1 MRALFRNR
9 DFRRLWLSQV
19 ILSLGDAC
27 MRMGLL
33 EVFLRSHL
41 DQEVETA
48 KMFFALSVPGLLF
61 GPLAMANLDK
71 WERRRVLMISDAV
84 RTVLMGLMVW
94 WLWQAADSGDAPR
107 VLAWVYFLIFL
118 IGVIATFYLPARY
131 ALLPN
136 IVPGNEL
143 IKANTLLTTSLAV
156 MAVGGMP
163 LGAQIAVRAGPL
175 WALSLNAVAYALS
188 VAWVFRITV
197 PPHTTAQKNMGGA
210 AGGSMDE
217 LRAGFAYLWRH
228 PTVVPLVLIAGAFAF
243 LGGILIVT
251 IVGYAEKTLQMGTL
265 GLGWLGGAAGV
276 GAGLGVVLLGRG
288 RKWARSI
295 WLPPTQL
302 VIGGGVL
309 GLLSA
314 TNNPWI
320 AVPLLMA
327 LGAIGATAVIPIDA
341 KLQEEVE
348 DKRRGAVFAARGM
361 LTSATMIVAFWLKFG
376 TDVLRTT
383 APPKILLWCGAGA
396 VIVAVLTFVALQM
409 RQHQSAGVA

>member
-9 DFRRLWLSQV
+9 DFRRLWTSQV
-19 ILSLGDAC
+19 VLSLGDAC

-61 GPLAMANLDK
+61 GPFAMANLDK

-94 WLWQAADSGDAPR
+94 WLWRAAGNGDAPR

-118 IGVIATFYLPARY
+118 IGAIATFYLPARY

-136 IVPGNEL
+136 IVPGDEL

-197 PPHTTAQKNMGGA
+197 PSHVGRDRLAAMGFSIVLYANASLQA
-210 AGGSMDE
+210 A
-217 LRAGFAYLWRH
+217 
-228 PTVVPLVLIAGAFAF
+228 
-243 LGGILIVT
+243 
-251 IVGYAEKTLQMGTL
+251 LQ
-265 GLGWLGGAAGV
+265 A
-276 GAGLGVVLLGRG
+276 
-288 RKWARSI
+288 SY
-295 WLPPTQL
+295 
-302 VIGGGVL
+302 
-309 GLLSA
+309 
-314 TNNPWI
+314 
-320 AVPLLMA
+320 
-327 LGAIGATAVIPIDA
+327 
-341 KLQEEVE
+341 
-348 DKRRGAVFAARGM
+348 
-361 LTSATMIVAFWLKFG
+361 
-376 TDVLRTT
+376 DVLT
-383 APPKILLWCGAGA
+383 ALKEEGSLAPVADRLASFERRQRA
-396 VIVAVLTFVALQM
+396 VTKDFWDAREA
-409 RQHQSAGVA
+409 RYRHDD

>member
-9 DFRRLWLSQV
+9 DFRRLWTSQV
-19 ILSLGDAC
+19 VLSLGDAC

-61 GPLAMANLDK
+61 GPFAMANLDK

-94 WLWQAADSGDAPR
+94 WLWRAAGNGDAPR

-118 IGVIATFYLPARY
+118 IGAIATFYLPARY

-136 IVPGNEL
+136 IVPGDEL

-197 PPHTTAQKNMGGA
+197 PSHVAPASIDGP

-276 GAGLGVVLLGRG
+276 GAGLGVVLLGQG
-288 RKWARSI
+288 KKWARSV
-295 WLPPTQL
+295 WLPPAQL

-314 TNNPWI
+314 TSHAWI

-361 LTSATMIVAFWLKFG
+361 LTSTTMIVAFWLKFG
-376 TDVLRTT
+376 TNVLRTT
-383 APPKILLWCGAGA
+383 APPTILLWCGAGA

-409 RQHQSAGVA
+409 RHHRSTGMS

>member
-1 MRALFRNR
+1 MGALFRNHA
-9 DFRRLWLSQV
+9 FRRLWISQV
-19 ILSLGDAC
+19 VLSLGDAG

-33 EVFLRSHL
+33 EIFLRSHL

-71 WERRRVLMISDAV
+71 WQRRRVMMISDAV
-84 RTVLMGLMVW
+84 RAVIMGLMVW
-94 WLWQAADSGDAPR
+94 WLWPASVGGAAPR
-107 VLAWVYFLIFL
+107 TLAWVYFLIFL

-136 IVPGNEL
+136 IVAEDEL

-156 MAVGGMP
+156 AAVGGMP
-163 LGAQIAVRAGPL
+163 LGAQVAVRAGPL
-175 WALSLNAVAYALS
+175 WALSLNAVAYVLS
-188 VAWVFRITV
+188 VAWIFKLRV
-197 PPHTTAQKNMGGA
+197 PPQTSQTSGEPQ
-210 AGGSMDE
+210 AGGSMGE
-217 LRAGFAYLWRH
+217 LRAGFTYLWRH

-243 LGGILIVT
+243 LAGILVVT
-251 IVGYAEKTLQMGTL
+251 IVGFAEKTLQMGTL

-276 GAGLGVVLLGRG
+276 GAGLGVVLLGQG
-288 RKWARSI
+288 QKWVRSI
-295 WLPPTQL
+295 WLPPVQL
-302 VIGGGVL
+302 ILSGGVL
-309 GLLSA
+309 GLLSMA
-314 TNNPWI
+314 SRPLV
-320 AVPLLMA
+320 AVPLLVM

-376 TDVLRTT
+376 TNVLRNTS
-383 APPKILLWCGAGA
+383 PPTILLWCGAGA
-396 VIVAVLTFVALQM
+396 VVVAVLTFVALRM
-409 RQHQSAGVA
+409 RHHESSGVA